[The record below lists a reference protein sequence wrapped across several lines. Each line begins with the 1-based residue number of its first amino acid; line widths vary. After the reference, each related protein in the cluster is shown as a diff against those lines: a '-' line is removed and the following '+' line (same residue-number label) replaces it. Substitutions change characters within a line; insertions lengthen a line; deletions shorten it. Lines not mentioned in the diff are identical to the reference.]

1 VCVCSLRYT
10 PSKKCTPTLSKMEM
24 YSAGPSGDKAALADA
39 CSEVSSPERGPV
51 HRPGT
56 QGMASSFNPGM
67 QGVASGF
74 KLDFGKHRG
83 QLVCQVSPQY
93 VRWMVKNGIHTNRP
107 DLHAALSAH
116 GFLGTPSFSGRRG
129 CVCNVSLIKDTETGA
144 HLKVHILDRRIE
156 SSISSAVK
164 QVQEQDAP
172 QLLPNM
178 GDMLKHKHKLSAE
191 SGLVLHCV
199 VQSKDPKE
207 SQFHSTSKETICA
220 NEDENVKTLKETPEE
235 WLGFDAV
242 SGIPE
247 SVSTKAPAGVGETAW
262 QSAAAHVGKLR
273 RTTMTEYFP
282 RTGHIKSLTG
292 IHTHSPIHLH
302 ALSHTPPAD
311 TTLTDERLPTP
322 SPRRTRAAGRMRD
335 ELSWIRSVVTTA
347 LQHAPEPLG
356 DIARNSSLVSRFV
369 RPLPSLAPEYTTR
382 LATELRLISE
392 LGFEDC
398 FLQVCLCIQL
408 RYKIA
413 T

>member
-1 VCVCSLRYT
+1 
-10 PSKKCTPTLSKMEM
+10 MEM

-51 HRPGT
+51 QRPGT

-107 DLHAALSAH
+107 DLHAALVAH
-116 GFLGTPSFSGRRG
+116 AFLGTPSFSGRRG
-129 CVCNVSLIKDTETGA
+129 CVCHESKGTETGA
-144 HLKVHILDRRIE
+144 DLKVHSLDRRIE

-172 QLLPNM
+172 QLLHSVAYLPDM
-178 GDMLKHKHKLSAE
+178 GDMHKHKHKLSAE

-207 SQFHSTSKETICA
+207 SQFHSTSQETICA
-220 NEDENVKTLKETPEE
+220 NEDENVKTIKETPEE
-235 WLGFDAV
+235 WPGYDTAGYDAV
-242 SGIPE
+242 SGIPDA
-247 SVSTKAPAGVGETAW
+247 VSTKAPAGVGETAW

-311 TTLTDERLPTP
+311 TTLTNERLPTP

-335 ELSWIRSVVTTA
+335 ELSWIRSVVTAA

-356 DIARNSSLVSRFV
+356 NIAHNSSLVSRFV